1 MDAHQ
6 QLAFD
11 SEFSVAVMG
20 NAGEFILIQLGEPLD
35 DNVTRKA
42 IERGFRYCGCLGVK
56 DGVPGVRCEPD
67 ADAVFTMLFA
77 GLEFAVMVA
86 ARLRQK
92 PKGDGVEFLERLFAL
107 QDTRTD
113 A

>member
-42 IERGFRYCGCLGVK
+42 IERGFRYCGCLGIK
-56 DGVPGVRCEPD
+56 DGVPGAKCESDPD
-67 ADAVFTMLFA
+67 AIYTCLLASLAFA
-77 GLEFAVMVA
+77 RMVCE
-86 ARLRQK
+86 RLK
-92 PKGDGVEFLERLFAL
+92 PPSKGDGVEWLTRLFAL
-107 QDTRTD
+107 SDTRTD